1 MTAHVRGTDFTE
13 LIDPACVADT
23 FVEGIGEIEKVG
35 ASCVR
40 VTLYTTR
47 SVGGGARERIV
58 VARLVLP
65 EATFAR
71 GLRQCTAFQDD
82 DVAIDD
88 VMAEGGCH

>member
-1 MTAHVRGTDFTE
+1 MTAQPRATDFTE
-13 LIDPACVADT
+13 LIDPACVAHT

-47 SVGGGARERIV
+47 NIGGGARERIV

-71 GLRQCTAFQDD
+71 GLRQCTAFRDG